1 MTGNPGAIPHWA
13 HAHGPALCTA
23 DIRRHPGDF
32 QVTEELGFEPSGDGE
47 HDFLWVE
54 KSGANTAWVG
64 RQLARHA
71 GVGSRDVGYAGLK
84 DRHAVTKQWFSV
96 RRPDRTGTD
105 WGAFRADGVRILQT
119 SRNRRK
125 LRRGAHRANRFRIA
139 LRAPG
144 IGDCASAVHER
155 IARIRAHGVPNYF
168 GPQRF
173 GRDGGNIDLAR
184 QLHAG
189 KALQREARGY
199 ALSAARSY
207 LFNAILER
215 RVRTGAWDRLLS
227 GDIANLDA
235 SGSVFAVERLAPDL
249 DERCRTMD
257 IHPTAT
263 LWGRGAP
270 LSTAEVARLEN
281 AVASAYPELASAVID
296 AGVDAASRSLRVRVE
311 NLECDVQT
319 DVVWIEFRLTRGA
332 FATAVIRELVSSA
345 A

>member
-1 MTGNPGAIPHWA
+1 MTEKPGAIPHWA
-13 HAHGPALCTA
+13 YAHGSTLCQA
-23 DIRRHPGDF
+23 NIRSEPGDF

-47 HDFLWVE
+47 HDFLWVQ
-54 KSGANTAWVG
+54 KSAANTAWVA

-71 GVGSRDVGYAGLK
+71 GVRARDVGYAGLK
-84 DRHAVTKQWFSV
+84 DRHAVTRQWFSV
-96 RRPDRTGTD
+96 RRPDRHGTD
-105 WGAFRADGVRILQT
+105 WDAFRADGVRILKT
-119 SRNRRK
+119 SRSLRK

-139 LRAPG
+139 LRADG
-144 IGDCASAVHER
+144 IAGRASGLYER
-155 IARIRAHGVPNYF
+155 IERIRAHGVPNYF

-184 QLHAG
+184 RLHAG
-189 KALQREARGY
+189 EQLRRDARGY

-215 RVRTGAWDRLLS
+215 RISTGAWDRLIH

-235 SGSVFAVERLAPDL
+235 SSSVFSIEQLTADL
-249 DERCRTMD
+249 DDRCRTMD

-263 LWGRGAP
+263 LWGEGAP
-270 LSTAEVARLEN
+270 LPASEAAELERS
-281 AVASAYPELASAVID
+281 VVSAYPELVSAVTD
-296 AGVDAASRSLRVRVE
+296 AGVDAASRALRVRVG
-311 NLECDVQT
+311 NLECDVQE
-319 DVVWIEFRLTRGA
+319 DVVWLNFRLTRGA